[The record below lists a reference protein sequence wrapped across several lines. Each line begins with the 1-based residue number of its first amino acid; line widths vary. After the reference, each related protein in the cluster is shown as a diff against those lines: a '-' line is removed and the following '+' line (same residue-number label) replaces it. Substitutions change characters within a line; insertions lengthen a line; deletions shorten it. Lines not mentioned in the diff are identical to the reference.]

1 MLVTAVIK
9 SDIKSRPARWGAALV
24 VLLLMV
30 DVLSIATWMTF
41 PALKVQKISASTSA
55 STETASPKVLQLL
68 NKLQTSGADPFLV
81 GGAKTRRPPFS
92 VPGILMTLRGDN
104 VQVFEYTN
112 QAAAAGEIA
121 SFVNSR
127 NQARLYVD
135 GSLVVLYT
143 GNRDEIISVLT
154 GALGAPRT

>member
-9 SDIKSRPARWGAALV
+9 SDIRSRPARWGAAFV
-24 VLLLMV
+24 VLLLMA
-30 DVLSIATWMTF
+30 DVLSIVTWMTF
-41 PALKVQKISASTSA
+41 PALKIQKISASTSA
-55 STETASPKVLQLL
+55 SAETASPEILQLMD
-68 NKLQTSGADPFLV
+68 KLQASGANPFLV

-104 VQVFEYTN
+104 IQIFEYPN
-112 QAAAAGEIA
+112 QATSAGEAA

-127 NQARLYVD
+127 SQAHLYVE
-135 GSLVVLYT
+135 GSLLVLYT